1 MGHFFTFEKYKT
13 VKKDGKVSK
22 STRSVD
28 FIDQSVDTF
37 LDTFLK
43 MDTNLCPKQERPAAR
58 AKKVLKSEKHPT
70 SLYRDDIRSHAKKK
84 TQEKNA
90 AGDYNRTSSYSFSLS

>member
-1 MGHFFTFEKYKT
+1 VGHFFTFEKYKT

-37 LDTFLK
+37 WT
-43 MDTNLCPKQERPAAR
+43 
-58 AKKVLKSEKHPT
+58 
-70 SLYRDDIRSHAKKK
+70 K
-84 TQEKNA
+84 T
-90 AGDYNRTSSYSFSLS
+90 